1 MYDGEQQKLVNREIE
16 FIPALFKIYDE
27 ILVNAADN
35 KVRDPSQ
42 SLIKVNIDKENNE
55 ISIMNNG
62 KGKIILFTNKPRRPS
77 CLTFGD
83 SQLAMRI
90 HENTALWLAVVDSK
104 AKIAPRAISRY
115 IGYALL

>member
-1 MYDGEQQKLVNREIE
+1 MVRNKVILELSLKCSDIMRLPIIFRS
-16 FIPALFKIYDE
+16 PLKIYDE

-62 KGKIILFTNKPRRPS
+62 KGEKIVFELCFKTK
-77 CLTFGD
+77 
-83 SQLAMRI
+83 
-90 HENTALWLAVVDSK
+90 
-104 AKIAPRAISRY
+104 
-115 IGYALL
+115 

>member
-1 MYDGEQQKLVNREIE
+1 MHSFSYVLWDYKTSNFFFVPLKQ
-16 FIPALFKIYDE
+16 IYDE

-62 KGKIILFTNKPRRPS
+62 KGEKIVFELCQKTKWQI
-77 CLTFGD
+77 
-83 SQLAMRI
+83 
-90 HENTALWLAVVDSK
+90 
-104 AKIAPRAISRY
+104 
-115 IGYALL
+115 

>member
-1 MYDGEQQKLVNREIE
+1 MLRPDMYVGSVEATKEKLWVFDGEQQKLVNREIE

-62 KGKIILFTNKPRRPS
+62 KGKIILFTNKPRCPS
-77 CLTFGD
+77 CLTFGG
-83 SQLAMRI
+83 
-90 HENTALWLAVVDSK
+90 K
-104 AKIAPRAISRY
+104 ARRRA
-115 IGYALL
+115 

>member
-1 MYDGEQQKLVNREIE
+1 MHSFSYVLWDYKTSNFFFVPLKQ
-16 FIPALFKIYDE
+16 IYDE

-62 KGKIILFTNKPRRPS
+62 KGEKIVFELCWKTKWQI
-77 CLTFGD
+77 
-83 SQLAMRI
+83 
-90 HENTALWLAVVDSK
+90 
-104 AKIAPRAISRY
+104 
-115 IGYALL
+115 

>member
-1 MYDGEQQKLVNREIE
+1 MCIEIMRLQI
-16 FIPALFKIYDE
+16 FFVPLKKIYDE

-62 KGKIILFTNKPRRPS
+62 KGEKIVFELCFKTK
-77 CLTFGD
+77 
-83 SQLAMRI
+83 
-90 HENTALWLAVVDSK
+90 
-104 AKIAPRAISRY
+104 
-115 IGYALL
+115 

>member
-1 MYDGEQQKLVNREIE
+1 MNYLEC
-16 FIPALFKIYDE
+16 ALRLRLQIFFVPLKKIYDE

-62 KGKIILFTNKPRRPS
+62 KGEKIVLEL
-77 CLTFGD
+77 CLKT
-83 SQLAMRI
+83 
-90 HENTALWLAVVDSK
+90 K
-104 AKIAPRAISRY
+104 
-115 IGYALL
+115 